1 MSRDKNQISLL
12 HFYILKKNQTPR
24 VPKFLN
30 NLWKMWIINNIC
42 HYNCFIHAYFA
53 SDLSCFSVNQILFRS
68 CSWLWVRSLVI
79 WLLWEGE
86 IFRRIKYILLDA
98 TGNKGRKNHLS
109 SHNVLFVNFWEEST
123 LSAAVSL
130 SPFKK
135 WLPMHLCSIDLL
147 ISGSKYTRLFISYS
161 QSPNVRLLTV
171 RLQLYSYIWSNTRMR
186 IRIRLICEDVCN
198 SLINCL
204 NVRHVFFL
212 RSVYVD
218 ASPDQRVSTRHR

>member
-109 SHNVLFVNFWEEST
+109 SHNVLFVNFWEGST
-123 LSAAVSL
+123 LSATISL
-130 SPFKK
+130 SLKVIPHAFMFNWPAYLREQVHTTFHKLFSITK
-135 WLPMHLCSIDLL
+135 CTSVNCPSATIFLHLIKPSIKLW
-147 ISGSKYTRLFISYS
+147 R
-161 QSPNVRLLTV
+161 
-171 RLQLYSYIWSNTRMR
+171 RM
-186 IRIRLICEDVCN
+186 
-198 SLINCL
+198 
-204 NVRHVFFL
+204 
-212 RSVYVD
+212 
-218 ASPDQRVSTRHR
+218 